1 MNNLINR
8 RTVLRGAG
16 VALTLPWLASLA
28 PRAASAAVS
37 TAPKRFLPIFF
48 PNGSADYWEP
58 ATTGQG
64 SAWTLSP
71 ILQPFQAL
79 KSKMIVV
86 TNMENYTPFK
96 VLAGVATLN
105 PSHGQCPGA
114 FLACVDANVVRAQL
128 NTQEANGITADQV
141 LAQSPAYATLT
152 AKQSMQVGLSTVY
165 SYCDGKDCSVSR
177 SISWKSAT
185 EPMYKDVDPGTI
197 FDEIVGATG
206 KSSGGVSTP
215 DPDAAKA
222 KAAGKSVL
230 DAVLENANRTRA
242 KLGAADQ
249 MKLDEFL
256 SSVRTVETNV
266 TSTSTAVI
274 AAGCAIGTR
283 PTMTAAPQGIPDNV
297 PGGYSKETHANLMND
312 LIVMA
317 FQCDV
322 TRVISYMLEDERSE
336 FIYSHVPLRNF
347 TAAGSTPAPGTQVC
361 GNYHGAQH
369 AGNTN
374 DDFST
379 ISWWNSTK
387 VAALATRLDAIQD
400 GDGASI
406 LDNTVIMYAAA
417 MHGGNHQSNQLP
429 LALIGGGGG
438 TLKLDQHVK
447 YGDTPGDRP
456 MRDLYYTLLNKTFG
470 MNVTSFGTH
479 IQNIPNSYM
488 TEILNG

>member
-1 MNNLINR
+1 MNKLINR

-16 VALTLPWLASLA
+16 VALTLPWLESLA
-28 PRAASAAVS
+28 PRTARAAAA
-37 TAPKRFLPIFF
+37 TYPKRFLPIFF
-48 PNGSADYWEP
+48 PNGSANYWQP
-58 ATTGQG
+58 ANTGKG
-64 SAWTLSP
+64 DAWSLSP

-79 KSKMIVV
+79 KSKSIVI

-96 VLAGVATLN
+96 VLAGTATLN

-114 FLACVDANVVRAQL
+114 FLACVDANVVRDQL
-128 NTQEANGITADQV
+128 KTQEANGITADQV
-141 LAQSPAYATLT
+141 LAQSAAYANATG
-152 AKQSMQVGLSTVY
+152 KQSMQLGLSTVY

-177 SISWKSAT
+177 SISWNSAT
-185 EPMYKDVDPGTI
+185 EPMYKDVDPGTV
-197 FDEIVGATG
+197 FDAIVGATG
-206 KSSGGVSTP
+206 KATGSAP
-215 DPDAAKA
+215 DPLAAQRRLF
-222 KAAGKSVL
+222 GKSVL

-242 KLGAADQ
+242 TLGSADQ
-249 MKLDEFL
+249 QKLDQFL

-266 TSTSTAVI
+266 TSTSTAVVS
-274 AAGCAIGTR
+274 AGCSVGTR

-297 PGGYSKETHANLMND
+297 PGGYNKGTHADLMND

-347 TAAGSTPAPGTQVC
+347 TAAGSTPSTGTQTC

-369 AGNTN
+369 AGDTN

-379 ISWWNSTK
+379 ISWWNSSK
-387 VAALATRLDAIQD
+387 VAALASRLDAIED
-400 GDGASI
+400 APGVSI
-406 LDNTVIMYAAA
+406 LDNSVIMYAAA

-429 LALIGGGGG
+429 LMLIGGGGG
-438 TLKLDQHVK
+438 TLLTDQHVK

-456 MRDLYYTLLNKTFG
+456 MRDLYYTLLNKTYG
-470 MNVTSFGTH
+470 LNVPSFGTH
-479 IQNIPNSYM
+479 IAGIPNSYM
-488 TEILNG
+488 SELLKV